1 MVIKEGY
8 YVRTNYGIARVV
20 SDELNAVCWNLDKPI
35 MLDHIEN
42 FMDTCTRGEV
52 LDSDEEIA
60 RILKVGDFLD
70 DHCIESMKGE
80 TIFFKDGWFIAFD
93 DVEDLVYSIVT
104 KEQFERMGYVLGER
118 KEKNN
123 A

>member
-8 YVRTNYGIARVV
+8 YVRTEYGIAKVI
-20 SDELNAVCWNLDKPI
+20 SGELDDVCWNLDKPI

-42 FMDTCTRGEV
+42 FMNTCTRSQI
-52 LDSDEEIA
+52 LDSDEEVA

-104 KEQFERMGYVLGER
+104 KEQFEKMGYVLEGG
-118 KEKNN
+118 NN
-123 A
+123 G